1 MMVKPAAKV
10 CFFPFYVLVQ
20 IIVALTVLS
29 AFSAHFYMSDII
41 ALLVLSAFGYLM
53 KVAGWPRAPVVLGF
67 VLGQK
72 VELYLWLSVARYDM
86 DWITQPGV
94 LMIAVVVLATLI
106 WPFWNAIKQ
115 KRMAAQGVV

>member
-1 MMVKPAAKV
+1 M
-10 CFFPFYVLVQ
+10 
-20 IIVALTVLS
+20 
-29 AFSAHFYMSDII
+29 
-41 ALLVLSAFGYLM
+41 
-53 KVAGWPRAPVVLGF
+53 VLGF

-86 DWITQPGV
+86 DWITRPGV